1 MRKVLPK
8 PKHTIGKPLLSTV
21 DLALVS
27 VFCALWVVLNI
38 TLGPLS
44 FRLLGLPILH
54 DFAVFFTLLLVTW
67 VTGKFGAASLV
78 GIIGSIIALPL
89 LQGNPPVMI
98 GFAVSAVLFDVLML
112 ANGHKFRMK
121 VYSVTVAALATM
133 ASAYFAG
140 VIIGV
145 FFVPNGTLEWA
156 LTVWGA
162 WHLVGGI
169 ISVALTLPLIGILEK
184 ANVRR
189 IKIA

>member
-1 MRKVLPK
+1 
-8 PKHTIGKPLLSTV
+8 
-21 DLALVS
+21 
-27 VFCALWVVLNI
+27 
-38 TLGPLS
+38 
-44 FRLLGLPILH
+44 
-54 DFAVFFTLLLVTW
+54 
-67 VTGKFGAASLV
+67 
-78 GIIGSIIALPL
+78 
-89 LQGNPPVMI
+89 MI

-112 ANGHKFRMK
+112 ANGHKFQMK
-121 VYSVTVAALATM
+121 VYSMTVAALATM

-169 ISVALTLPLIGILEK
+169 VSVAVTLLLIGILEK

-189 IKIA
+189 I